1 MSTNQNIP
9 QLTSK
14 FVFFLIAA
22 IFLGF
27 QFRYAINAPYAQD
40 DARFFVFHF
49 INRYVEGDSFI
60 DKIKYHFSV
69 TNYPH
74 SKLSGRFFS
83 TLYYE
88 LTGSVSFKF
97 LIILGSA
104 ILVFFVF
111 LVRKILDLNYIVLLP
126 LTLLLFTPDLV
137 SQWVGPISGYPF
149 LLIYALII
157 FHLLSKGKFVLPVI
171 IAFICSFTHSPGL
184 GVFLAAFPL
193 FLISPNNA
201 WIKRISWLAMFIFTA
216 FVYWATIISKNSL
229 VRSEDSREI
238 ADIVSCLPS
247 MIAYEG
253 QFLALPFLENRTLS
267 KTLQSVPILA
277 VGLAFI
283 VLTACLAIIWVR
295 RKSFDPKFASL
306 LAFLIFC
313 MLPGPI
319 SAFVSDNCTSFNDIV
334 APRYMMYSMM
344 AWTGLYIFFTNVLKP
359 RQQIIAAVLFSA
371 LFLPRFVQ
379 VYQDAPGRS
388 NALSYKWLKR
398 GTFNQISETG
408 KPENFSKLIKAKETG
423 VFSAQLPE
431 YSIGLGDV
439 KNVEENWNDF
449 WYRLNIN
456 DYYCRLEVLTHNA
469 EEVLVEVWATDIDA
483 LSTTQRYV
491 LETIPPKRT
500 RNTWLKTKANT
511 PRDLRKSSIR
521 AYFYVTENEGQCDT
535 NLRFRQ
541 GNKLSSPLEKS
552 NG

>member
-1 MSTNQNIP
+1 MSINQNIP
-9 QLTSK
+9 QLISR

-22 IFLGF
+22 LFLGY
-27 QFRYAINAPYAQD
+27 QFKYAINAPYAPD
-40 DARFFVFHF
+40 DARFFLSQFMDKY
-49 INRYVEGDSFI
+49 IEGDSFI

-74 SKLSGRFFS
+74 SKLSGRVFS

-88 LTGSVSFKF
+88 LTGSISFKF
-97 LIILGSA
+97 LIVLGSA

-111 LVRKILDLNYIVLLP
+111 LAKKTLDLSYIVLLP
-126 LTLLLFTPDLV
+126 LIILLFTP
-137 SQWVGPISGYPF
+137 SFINQWVGPISGYPF
-149 LLIYALII
+149 LLVYSLLT
-157 FHLLSKGKFVLPVI
+157 FYFLSKGKFVLPAI
-171 IAFICSFTHSPGL
+171 IAFICSFSHSPGI

-193 FLISPNNA
+193 FLIRPNNS
-201 WIKRISWLAMFIFTA
+201 WIKRISWLAMFIITA

-319 SAFVSDNCTSFNDIV
+319 SAFVSDNCTSFNDLV

-344 AWTGLYIFFTNVLKP
+344 AWTGLYIFFTSVLKP
-359 RQQIIAAVLFSA
+359 RQQIITAILFSA

-379 VYQDAPGRS
+379 VYQDAS
-388 NALSYKWLKR
+388 YKSKFLSYKWMKR
-398 GTFNQISETG
+398 GTFNQVKETG
-408 KPENFSKLIKAKETG
+408 KRENFSYLIKAKKKG

-431 YSIGLGDV
+431 YSIALSDV
-439 KNVEENWNDF
+439 ENIEENWDDF
-449 WYRLNIN
+449 WYHLNIN
-456 DYYCRLEVLTHNA
+456 DYYCRLEVLTKNPK
-469 EEVLVEVWATDIDA
+469 EILVEVWVTDKDDP
-483 LSTTQRYV
+483 SKTQRYV
-491 LETIPPKRT
+491 LEKNPPNFTRSTYFKTIADTPKELK
-500 RNTWLKTKANT
+500 RN
-511 PRDLRKSSIR
+511 SVR
-521 AYFYVTENEGQCDT
+521 AYLYVTENQGQCDT
-535 NLRFRQ
+535 SLRFRQ
-541 GNKLSSPLEKS
+541 GNKLSSKLERS